1 MSIKQGSMKTT
12 AVEHTKKRELRA
24 FLFITVL
31 LAPLIAV
38 ALVGSYG
45 LIIWVFQMIAGPP
58 TGG

>member
-1 MSIKQGSMKTT
+1 MKTT